1 MWTPLSF
8 ALLLQL
14 SSIVQAVDVI
24 SRTGDLHIVNKDL
37 SPDGF
42 KRSTVLAGTSAD
54 KASFPGPIIK
64 ANKGDTFEINVIDEL
79 TDPSM
84 DRSTSIASITS
95 HFLLL
100 IIDMFFSQHWHGIH
114 QHHTIW
120 ADGPTWVTQCPIV
133 PEESFQYKFSVP
145 DQAGTFWYHSHHRAQ
160 YCDGLRGAMVVY
172 DPNDPYKNL
181 YDVDDENTIITL
193 SDWYHNTSTFLIDLP
208 GPKIADSTLI
218 NGLGRWSDQPNG
230 QLAVVNVEQGKRYR
244 MRLVSL
250 SCDPFYTFAIE
261 GHNMTI
267 IESDGQPT
275 EPLAVDSLEIYA
287 AQRYSFVLHANQ
299 PVGNYWIRANP
310 NLGTPGFAGGIN
322 SAILRYKG
330 TPNEEPATNTT
341 SPNDKLLNEN
351 DLRSLQDVPGEP
363 VPGGADHVLNMTIG
377 FQTDTGL
384 FTINDTPFISPTT
397 PVLLQI
403 LSGAQK
409 PEDLLPSKSIY
420 ALPRN
425 KTIEINFALSS
436 DAGQPHPMHLHGHHF
451 FVIKSADSD
460 QYNFKNPVERDT
472 VAVKSN
478 TKVAIRFKTDNSG
491 PMFLHC
497 HIEWHLVA
505 GLAVILAEDTGN
517 VATENPVPP
526 DWNELCPNWNN
537 TPEDIR
543 GEA

>member
-1 MWTPLSF
+1 MWTSLSF

-24 SRTGDLHIVNKDL
+24 SRTGDLHVVNKDL

-42 KRSTVLAGTSAD
+42 KRSTVLAGISAD

-64 ANKGDTFEINVIDEL
+64 ANKTRQWTEAPVL
-79 TDPSM
+79 
-84 DRSTSIASITS
+84 
-95 HFLLL
+95 
-100 IIDMFFSQHWHGIH
+100 QHWHGIH

-133 PEESFQYKFSVP
+133 PKESFQYKFSVP
-145 DQAGTFWYHSHHRAQ
+145 DQTGTFWYHSHHRAQ

-218 NGLGRWSDQPNG
+218 NGLGRWSDQPDG

-275 EPLAVDSLEIYA
+275 EPLGVDSLEIYA

-310 NLGTPGFAGGIN
+310 NLGTTGFAGGIN

-330 TPNEEPATNTT
+330 APSEEPATNAT
-341 SPNDKLLNEN
+341 SPNDKVLNEN

-384 FTINDTPFISPTT
+384 FTINNTPFISPTT

-420 ALPRN
+420 PLPRN

-460 QYNFKNPVERDT
+460 QYNFKNPV
-472 VAVKSN
+472 
-478 TKVAIRFKTDNSG
+478 
-491 PMFLHC
+491 
-497 HIEWHLVA
+497 
-505 GLAVILAEDTGN
+505 
-517 VATENPVPP
+517 
-526 DWNELCPNWNN
+526 
-537 TPEDIR
+537 
-543 GEA
+543 

>member
-1 MWTPLSF
+1 MWTSLSF
-8 ALLLQL
+8 TLLLQL
-14 SSIVQAVDVI
+14 SSIVHAVDVI
-24 SRTGDLHIVNKDL
+24 SRTGDLHIVNKNL

-84 DRSTSIASITS
+84 DRGTSIASITS
-95 HFLLL
+95 HPLLPV
-100 IIDMFFSQHWHGIH
+100 IDMLFSQHWHGIH

-193 SDWYHNTSTFLIDLP
+193 SDWCILLVFTSPRTIAELISTNQVSQHKHFP
-208 GPKIADSTLI
+208 RRPARSEDSRLH
-218 NGLGRWSDQPNG
+218 LDQRTRAVIR
-230 QLAVVNVEQGKRYR
+230 LAVINVEQGKRYR

-330 TPNEEPATNTT
+330 APNEGPATNAT

-363 VPGGADHVLNMTIG
+363 VPGGADLVLNMTIG

-384 FTINDTPFISPTT
+384 FTINDAPFISPTT

-425 KTIEINFALSS
+425 KTIEINFTLYS

-460 QYNFKNPVERDT
+460 QYNFKNPV
-472 VAVKSN
+472 
-478 TKVAIRFKTDNSG
+478 
-491 PMFLHC
+491 
-497 HIEWHLVA
+497 
-505 GLAVILAEDTGN
+505 
-517 VATENPVPP
+517 
-526 DWNELCPNWNN
+526 
-537 TPEDIR
+537 
-543 GEA
+543 

>member
-1 MWTPLSF
+1 MLAPLSF
-8 ALLLQL
+8 VLLLQL

-54 KASFPGPIIK
+54 KASFPGPMIK

-84 DRSTSIASITS
+84 DRSTSI
-95 HFLLL
+95 
-100 IIDMFFSQHWHGIH
+100 HWHGIH

-133 PEESFQYKFSVP
+133 PKESFQYKFSVP

-172 DPNDPYKNL
+172 DPEDPYKKL

-193 SDWYHNTSTFLIDLP
+193 SDWYHKTSTVLIQTP
-208 GPKIADSTLI
+208 GGKVADSTLI
-218 NGLGRWSDQPNG
+218 NGLGRWSGQPNG
-230 QLAVVNVEQGKRYR
+230 QLAIVNVEKDKRYR

-275 EPLAVDSLEIYA
+275 EPLAVDSLVIYA

-310 NLGTPGFAGGIN
+310 NPESGIPGFDGGIN

-330 TPNEEPATNTT
+330 
-341 SPNDKLLNEN
+341 
-351 DLRSLQDVPGEP
+351 
-363 VPGGADHVLNMTIG
+363 
-377 FQTDTGL
+377 
-384 FTINDTPFISPTT
+384 
-397 PVLLQI
+397 
-403 LSGAQK
+403 
-409 PEDLLPSKSIY
+409 
-420 ALPRN
+420 
-425 KTIEINFALSS
+425 
-436 DAGQPHPMHLHGHHF
+436 
-451 FVIKSADSD
+451 
-460 QYNFKNPVERDT
+460 
-472 VAVKSN
+472 
-478 TKVAIRFKTDNSG
+478 
-491 PMFLHC
+491 
-497 HIEWHLVA
+497 
-505 GLAVILAEDTGN
+505 
-517 VATENPVPP
+517 
-526 DWNELCPNWNN
+526 
-537 TPEDIR
+537 
-543 GEA
+543 

>member
-1 MWTPLSF
+1 MWAPLSF

-24 SRTGDLHIVNKDL
+24 SRKGDLHIINKDL

-42 KRSTVLAGTSAD
+42 KRSTVLAGASAN

-84 DRSTSIASITS
+84 DRSTSI
-95 HFLLL
+95 
-100 IIDMFFSQHWHGIH
+100 HWHGIH

-133 PEESFQYKFSVP
+133 PKESFQYKFSVP

-172 DPNDPYKNL
+172 DPYDPYKKL

-193 SDWYHNTSTFLIDLP
+193 SDWYHNTSTFLIQQP

-218 NGLGRWSDQPNG
+218 NGLGRWSNQPNG
-230 QLAVVNVEQGKRYR
+230 QLAVVNVEKGKRYR

-250 SCDPFYTFAIE
+250 SCDPSYTFAIE

-267 IESDGQPT
+267 IESDGQST
-275 EPLAVDSLEIYA
+275 EPLAVDSLQIFA

-310 NLGTPGFAGGIN
+310 SLGTSGFAGGIN

-330 TPNEEPATNTT
+330 APNKEPANNAT
-341 SPNDKLLNEN
+341 SPNGKLLNET
-351 DLRSLQDVPGEP
+351 DLRSQRGVPGKP
-363 VPGGADHVLNMTIG
+363 VPGGADLVLNMTIG
-377 FQTDTGL
+377 FIAPDT
-384 FTINDTPFISPTT
+384 FTINDVPFVSPTT

-420 ALPRN
+420 PLPRN
-425 KTIEINFALSS
+425 KTIEINFSLS
-436 DAGQPHPMHLHGHHF
+436 DPAGAPHPMHLHGHHF
-451 FVIKSADSD
+451 SVIKSADSQ

-472 VAVKSN
+472 VAVKAN
-478 TKVAIRFKTDNSG
+478 TTVAIRFRTDNSG

-505 GLAVILAEDTGN
+505 GLAVILAEDTGD
-517 VATENPVPP
+517 VRTENPVPP
-526 DWNELCPNWNN
+526 DWNKLCPNWNN
-537 TPEDIR
+537 TPADIR